1 MNAIL
6 QSSYSVIT
14 YTHFPHQIT
23 ALKFD
28 EDNGLT
34 LGVGTSNGQCM
45 LYDIRSSKPLYIKDH
60 QYGLP
65 IVDITFHNSTR
76 HIISSD
82 KKIIKIWSRDET
94 TSSHDPATNSG
105 YDGSS
110 LINSNDEEFV
120 SKNMG
125 KILTNIETTADINSI
140 LRVRENRGLTGLV
153 LVAGEQPRVMTYFV
167 PALGPAPR
175 WCSYLE
181 GITEELEESSNTEI
195 YEDYKFLTLSE
206 IEELGASSLIGTSL
220 LKAYMHGYFI
230 DVKLYMKLRSV
241 SKPFEYEEFR
251 KKKIQDKID
260 EKRKS
265 RISALKRLPKVNQA
279 LAERFLKKNS
289 TKHSNANGDVSV
301 APSDSAGGHD
311 SRGGDAGEKTVVDAP
326 LIDDRFSA
334 LFLRDEFEV
343 DPNSYDYKLR
353 NPSSGMNQTKRS
365 GSVDAGG
372 RRKRGYGD
380 GSDDELDEY
389 MYDEV
394 HVGGGDDAEEEGE
407 DGDEY
412 EDENDDLVSVR
423 YDGSYDN
430 DPAGHTLEKSRPTK
444 LKQESKKG
452 RQSVK
457 RSNSDNGKLRMFE
470 ALQSS
475 SAPLVSTLYREAT
488 QKSGNNSSKSG
499 LLRSESNKPLI
510 DRVSGSTYHSQSGT
524 ERSKNSIRT
533 VQREEGGDTRRAAG
547 RESGGIMR
555 EMSYVP
561 RAEKVTGRKSGRPS
575 DGGTMG
581 YGDDRRLGLGDDN
594 LFASD
599 KQKRGSG
606 RGGGGVG
613 GGGASGR
620 GGGRSGMDR
629 SKTLSKKRRR

>member
-1 MNAIL
+1 
-6 QSSYSVIT
+6 
-14 YTHFPHQIT
+14 
-23 ALKFD
+23 
-28 EDNGLT
+28 
-34 LGVGTSNGQCM
+34 M

-94 TSSHDPATNSG
+94 TGSHDPATNSG

-120 SKNMG
+120 GKNTG

-140 LRVRENRGLTGLV
+140 LRVRDNRGLTGLV

-265 RISALKRLPKVNQA
+265 RISALKRLPK
-279 LAERFLKKNS
+279 
-289 TKHSNANGDVSV
+289 
-301 APSDSAGGHD
+301 
-311 SRGGDAGEKTVVDAP
+311 
-326 LIDDRFSA
+326 
-334 LFLRDEFEV
+334 
-343 DPNSYDYKLR
+343 
-353 NPSSGMNQTKRS
+353 
-365 GSVDAGG
+365 
-372 RRKRGYGD
+372 RGYGD

-423 YDGSYDN
+423 YDGSYEN

-452 RQSVK
+452 RQSIK

-470 ALQSS
+470 AVQSS

-499 LLRSESNKPLI
+499 LLQSESNKPLI

-533 VQREEGGDTRRAAG
+533 VQSEEGGGAGRAAG
-547 RESGGIMR
+547 RGSGGIMR

-594 LFASD
+594 LFSSD

-606 RGGGGVG
+606 RVG
-613 GGGASGR
+613 GG
-620 GGGRSGMDR
+620 
-629 SKTLSKKRRR
+629 